1 MKPHTQRFL
10 QRRKFVMLMPMLVLP
25 FITGIFLALGGG
37 QGTDTT
43 TASSA
48 STGLNLQLPDAH
60 FVDEELNK
68 LALYNKAQRDSLK
81 SKEERENDPYFD
93 LSSLENE
100 DRQEEQQQLER
111 QTDFVKAKSYPSKQK
126 AFTDPN
132 EARANQKLD
141 ELYRELS
148 KANDPIAHNSS
159 GETIPSSTSDPQFSS
174 DVQKLEEMMQM
185 MQSGDAEDPEMKKLG
200 GMLDKILD
208 IQHPDRV
215 RDKIKAQSELKK
227 GKVFQV
233 RTSKIEEDISMLKDS
248 KGSHEIIADSTE
260 LLSTAFSARTQ
271 PNQFYGLDDENSE
284 EQNEGNA
291 IEAIVHETQEIVAG
305 STIKMRLLNDVYING
320 KLIPKDQFVY
330 GTAGITGERLTIS
343 VNSIREDNSLFAVS
357 MAAFDL
363 DGMEGIYIPGAITRD
378 AAKQSSDQAMQS
390 LQFLTMDQSLSAQAA
405 SAGLQAAKGLF
416 SKKVKQIKITVK
428 AGYKI
433 LLMDKQ

>member
-10 QRRKFVMLMPMLVLP
+10 QRRKFVMVMPMLVLP
-25 FITGIFLALGGG
+25 FVTGIFLALGGG
-37 QGTDTT
+37 QGADGATT
-43 TASSA
+43 SSS

-60 FVDEELNK
+60 FGNEELNK
-68 LALYNKAQRDSLK
+68 LALYDKAQRDSLK

-93 LSSLENE
+93 LSTLEDE
-100 DRQEEQQQLER
+100 EVQEELQQPEGQA
-111 QTDFVKAKSYPSKQK
+111 DFVKAKSLKAKQK
-126 AFTDPN
+126 TFTDPN
-132 EARANQKLD
+132 EARVNQKLD
-141 ELYRELS
+141 ELYRELN
-148 KANDPIAHNSS
+148 KANDPVVHNSS
-159 GETIPSSTSDPQFSS
+159 EETVPSSTPDPRFSS

-185 MQSGDAEDPEMKKLG
+185 MQSGDAEDPEMQKLG

-215 RDKIKAQSELKK
+215 RDKIKSQSELKK

-248 KGSHEIIADSTE
+248 KGSHGVIADSTE
-260 LLSTAFSARTQ
+260 RLSTAFSPRTQ

-320 KLIPKDQFVY
+320 KLIPKDQFVF
-330 GTAGITGERLTIS
+330 GTAGINGERLTIA

-378 AAKQSSDQAMQS
+378 VAKQSSDQAMQS